1 MSHRVYVTG
10 GSGFLGS
17 SVVSG
22 LSKLDSVELV
32 VSGDLREPREK
43 LPDVTY
49 EPLDITD
56 PEALLPQLRKHRI
69 DVVVHLAAIVN
80 PGPKIT
86 RQQEFKVDVE
96 GSRNVIRAC
105 LEAGVR
111 RLVVSSSGA
120 AYGYHRDNPEWISE
134 DQPLRGNVEFA
145 YSDHK
150 RQVEGL
156 LAEARVQHP
165 ELEQVIFRIGTILG
179 LTVDNQI
186 TALFERKRILAI
198 AGSDSPFVF
207 VWDQDVVAAMLRAA
221 TVGPAG
227 IFNLAGDGAVT
238 VRELARTLRK
248 TTLTVPAWLL
258 TAALWVG
265 KRLRVSSYGP
275 EQVGFLRYRPV
286 LSNARLKAVFGY
298 TPRLTSLAALE
309 AWRDR

>member
-134 DQPLRGNVEFA
+134 DQPLRGNAEFA

-258 TAALWVG
+258 TVALWVG
-265 KRLRVSSYGP
+265 KRLRVSRYGP

-298 TPRLTSLAALE
+298 TPRLTSLEALE

>member
-1 MSHRVYVTG
+1 M
-10 GSGFLGS
+10 
-17 SVVSG
+17 
-22 LSKLDSVELV
+22 
-32 VSGDLREPREK
+32 
-43 LPDVTY
+43 TY

-134 DQPLRGNVEFA
+134 DQPLRGNAEFA

-258 TAALWVG
+258 TVALWVG
-265 KRLRVSSYGP
+265 KRLRVSRYGP

-298 TPRLTSLAALE
+298 TPRLTSLEALE